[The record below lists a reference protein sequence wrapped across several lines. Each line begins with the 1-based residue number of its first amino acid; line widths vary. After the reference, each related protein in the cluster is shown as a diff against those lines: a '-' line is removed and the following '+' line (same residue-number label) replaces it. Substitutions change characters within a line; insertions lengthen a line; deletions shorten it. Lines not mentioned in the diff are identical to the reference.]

1 MSQYILER
9 RDVVRA
15 LIRALQTRRFLI
27 LAGLSGTGKTQLAR
41 RISRAVT
48 QIDAVWGAGAG
59 LPRVLKSVEAT
70 AEGKESSIAA
80 PVPGHPDYVYI
91 KDPGTGLDDGRAH
104 TKRVGFLPVRPDW
117 TDSRAIWGHYNPL
130 TGHFYP
136 TDALIVALNAYRDFL
151 LNGEKAGRYFLIL
164 DEMNLAR
171 VEYYFS
177 DVLSLMEAGC
187 SVDPKDPSIIRIGET
202 ARVHPV
208 DTMLVSV
215 GRRGI
220 RDDGGEYHSDAIDQA
235 VPLYELEGTRWMYE
249 PLVHGNPTTK
259 RPDELQEFDE
269 HRNPIEATFPIPP
282 RICCPP
288 NLTILG
294 TVNVDETTHS
304 FAPKVL
310 DRSFVLQFVHVNFD
324 AAFAKREGYASCRD
338 LLVGLHDAMEPT
350 GRHFGYRVASEI
362 IDYVEA
368 AGGLTPEVG
377 DFLLLG
383 KVLPKL
389 RGTEPELAPVAE
401 KLHALCEAGG
411 YARSAL
417 KLERMREELR
427 TTGFSSFF

>member
-1 MSQYILER
+1 MLE
-9 RDVVRA
+9 
-15 LIRALQTRRFLI
+15 IRNLHAT
-27 LAGLSGTGKTQLAR
+27 
-41 RISRAVT
+41 
-48 QIDAVWGAGAG
+48 ID
-59 LPRVLKSVEAT
+59 
-70 AEGKESSIAA
+70 GKESSIAA

-91 KDPGTGLDDGRAH
+91 KDPGAGLDDGRAH

-151 LNGEKAGRYFLIL
+151 INGEKAGRYFLIL

-187 SVDPKDPSIIRIGET
+187 TLDPSDPNTIRIGET

-259 RPDELQEFDE
+259 RPRPQRQ
-269 HRNPIEATFPIPP
+269 RNSRGTSTPASTTIPSTEAATP
-282 RICCPP
+282 R
-288 NLTILG
+288 
-294 TVNVDETTHS
+294 
-304 FAPKVL
+304 
-310 DRSFVLQFVHVNFD
+310 
-324 AAFAKREGYASCRD
+324 ASCAITRQ
-338 LLVGLHDAMEPT
+338 GAHPSRWRT
-350 GRHFGYRVASEI
+350 EI
-362 IDYVEA
+362 W
-368 AGGLTPEVG
+368 
-377 DFLLLG
+377 
-383 KVLPKL
+383 
-389 RGTEPELAPVAE
+389 R
-401 KLHALCEAGG
+401 
-411 YARSAL
+411 
-417 KLERMREELR
+417 
-427 TTGFSSFF
+427 